1 MNKQTFY
8 LIDRQRQQNCTDF
21 IRQLPTNPDAPL
33 VVIIQERTRT
43 LDQNAKL
50 WACLNDVS
58 EQVNWHG
65 RKLTSEE
72 WKHVFTAALK
82 KQDAVPGINGGFV
95 VLGQSTSKMKV
106 SEMRDLIEL
115 ISAFGAE
122 HSVRFG
128 DDASCAM
135 RWAAHYGRAA

>member
-1 MNKQTFY
+1 MNKQTYF
-8 LIDRQRQQNCTDF
+8 LIDNVRRQNCTEF
-21 IRQLPTNPDAPL
+21 IRQLPTNPDTPL
-33 VVIIQERTRT
+33 VVTIQERTRT

-82 KQDAVPGINGGFV
+82 RQDSVPGIDGGFV
-95 VLGQSTSKMKV
+95 VLGQSTSRMTV
-106 SEMRDLIEL
+106 GEMRDLIEL

-122 HSVRFG
+122 HGVRFG
-128 DDASCAM
+128 DDASSAM
-135 RWAAHYGRAA
+135 RWAARYGRAA

>member
-1 MNKQTFY
+1 MNKQSYF
-8 LIDRQRQQNCTDF
+8 LIDPTRRRNCTEF
-21 IRQLPTNPDAPL
+21 INSLPTNPDSPL
-33 VVIIQERTRT
+33 VVTIQERTRS

-50 WACLNDVS
+50 WACLNDIS

-82 KQDAVPGINGGFV
+82 KQDVVPGLDGGFV
-95 VLGQSTSKMKV
+95 VLGQSTSRMTV
-106 SEMRDLIEL
+106 GEMRDLIEL

-122 HSVRFG
+122 QGVSFG
-128 DDASCAM
+128 DDATCAM

>member
-1 MNKQTFY
+1 MNKQSYF
-8 LIDRQRQQNCTDF
+8 LVDMQRRNNCTEF
-21 IRQLPTNPDAPL
+21 IRNLPVSPDSPL
-33 VVIIQERTRT
+33 VVTIQERTRS

-50 WACLNDVS
+50 WACLNDIS

-82 KQDAVPGINGGFV
+82 KQDVVPGIDGGFV
-95 VLGQSTSKMKV
+95 VLGQSTSKMRV

-122 HSVRFG
+122 HGVSFG
-128 DDASCAM
+128 DDAALAL
-135 RWAAHYGRAA
+135 RWAKQYGRAA

>member
-1 MNKQTFY
+1 MNKQSYF
-8 LIDRQRQQNCTDF
+8 LIDQSRRRNCIEF
-21 IRQLPTNPDAPL
+21 INSLPTNTDRPL
-33 VVIIQERTRT
+33 VVTIQERTRS

-58 EQVNWHG
+58 EQVDWHG
-65 RKLTSEE
+65 RKLTSEN

-82 KQDAVPGINGGFV
+82 KQDVVPGIDGGFV
-95 VLGQSTSKMKV
+95 VLGQSTSRMTV
-106 SEMRDLIEL
+106 GEMRDLIEL

-122 HSVRFG
+122 QGVRFG
-128 DDASCAM
+128 DDATCAM

>member
-1 MNKQTFY
+1 MNKQTYF
-8 LIDRQRQQNCTDF
+8 LIDNVRRQNCTEF
-21 IRQLPTNPDAPL
+21 IRQLPTNPDTPL
-33 VVIIQERTRT
+33 VVTIQERTRT

-82 KQDAVPGINGGFV
+82 RQDVVPGIDGGFV
-95 VLGQSTSKMKV
+95 VLGQSTSRMTV
-106 SEMRDLIEL
+106 GEMRDLIEL
-115 ISAFGAE
+115 ISAFGAD
-122 HSVRFG
+122 HDVRFG

>member
-1 MNKQTFY
+1 MDKQSYFLVDAT
-8 LIDRQRQQNCTDF
+8 RRRNCTEF
-21 IRQLPTNPDAPL
+21 INALPTNPEHPL
-33 VVIIQERTRT
+33 VVTIQERTRS

-50 WACLNDVS
+50 WACLNDIS

-72 WKHVFTAALK
+72 WKYVFTAALK
-82 KQDAVPGINGGFV
+82 KQDVVPGIDGGFV
-95 VLGQSTSKMKV
+95 VLGQSTSRMRV

-122 HSVRFG
+122 HGVNFG
-128 DDASCAM
+128 DDATCAM

>member
-1 MNKQTFY
+1 MNKQSYFLVDAT
-8 LIDRQRQQNCTDF
+8 RRRNCTEF
-21 IRQLPTNPDAPL
+21 INALPTNPEHPL
-33 VVIIQERTRT
+33 VVTIQERTRS

-50 WACLNDVS
+50 WACLNDIS

-72 WKHVFTAALK
+72 WKYVFTAALK
-82 KQDAVPGINGGFV
+82 KQDVVPGIDGGFV
-95 VLGQSTSKMKV
+95 VLGQSTSRMRV

-122 HSVRFG
+122 HSVSFG
-128 DDASCAM
+128 DDATCAM

>member
-1 MNKQTFY
+1 MNKQTFF
-8 LIDRQRQQNCTDF
+8 LIDRQRQQNCTEF
-21 IRQLPTNPDAPL
+21 IRQLPTNPDSPL
-33 VVIIQERTRT
+33 VVTIQERTRT

-82 KQDAVPGINGGFV
+82 RQDVVPGIDGGFV

-122 HSVRFG
+122 HGVRFG
-128 DDASCAM
+128 DDATCAM
-135 RWAAHYGRAA
+135 RWAARYGRAA

>member
-1 MNKQTFY
+1 MNKKTYF
-8 LIDRQRQQNCTDF
+8 LIDNVRRQNCTEF
-21 IRQLPTNPDAPL
+21 IRQLPTNPDTPL
-33 VVIIQERTRT
+33 VVTIQERTRT

-82 KQDAVPGINGGFV
+82 RQDVVPGIDGGFV
-95 VLGQSTSKMKV
+95 VLGQSTSRMTV
-106 SEMRDLIEL
+106 GEMRDLIEL

-122 HSVRFG
+122 QGVRFG
-128 DDASCAM
+128 DDATCAM
-135 RWAAHYGRAA
+135 RWAERYGRVA

>member
-1 MNKQTFY
+1 MNKQSYF
-8 LIDRQRQQNCTDF
+8 LIDHSRRRNCIEF
-21 IRQLPTNPDAPL
+21 INALPISNDHPL
-33 VVIIQERTRT
+33 VVTIQERTRS

-65 RKLTSEE
+65 RKLASEE

-82 KQDAVPGINGGFV
+82 KQDVVPGLDGGFV
-95 VLGQSTSKMKV
+95 VLGQSTSRMTLG
-106 SEMRDLIEL
+106 EMRDLIEL

-122 HSVRFG
+122 QGVRFG
-128 DDASCAM
+128 DDATCAM